1 MSNRWAAESAQV
13 CDGQPSA
20 AAVEEVTPILAD
32 LGAIT
37 VRRLLP
43 RKARRLVGPW
53 CFLDVFGPVKQ
64 AGLKPMDVPPHPHIG
79 LQTVTWLFAGD
90 ALHRDSLG
98 AEARA
103 VPGSLNLMTAGRG
116 IAHSEETPSDATGAV
131 HGVQLWIALPDA
143 HRDTAPAFHHYADR
157 PHVDVPGGRVTV
169 ILGRMWEVSPPGR
182 TFSPLIGA
190 EIAADRAPRVVL
202 PLDPSFEHAV
212 VPIDSGLALDGRA
225 LAADTLYYLGT
236 GRDEIC
242 LAVEPGRRPRALL
255 LGGAP
260 LGESVLMW
268 WNFVARTAEEIVSAR
283 EDWQAGRR
291 CGEVR
296 GYPGTRLDAPAYVAR
311 PVPANPMS

>member
-1 MSNRWAAESAQV
+1 MSNRWPAESVEV

-20 AAVEEVTPILAD
+20 AAVEEVAPILAD

-98 AEARA
+98 SEARA

-116 IAHSEETPSDATGAV
+116 IAHSEETPSDAAGAV
-131 HGVQLWIALPDA
+131 HGVQLWIALPGA
-143 HRDTAPAFHHYADR
+143 HRDTAPAFNHYAER

-190 EIAADRAPRVVL
+190 EIAADRAPRVVV

-212 VPIDSGLALDGRA
+212 VPIDSGLALEERA
-225 LAADTLYYLGT
+225 LASDTLYYLGT

-242 LAVEPGRRPRALL
+242 LTVEPGRRPRALL

-291 CGEVR
+291 FGEVR
-296 GYPGTRLDAPAYVAR
+296 GYPGQRLEAPAYVAR
-311 PVPANPMS
+311 PVPANPLS